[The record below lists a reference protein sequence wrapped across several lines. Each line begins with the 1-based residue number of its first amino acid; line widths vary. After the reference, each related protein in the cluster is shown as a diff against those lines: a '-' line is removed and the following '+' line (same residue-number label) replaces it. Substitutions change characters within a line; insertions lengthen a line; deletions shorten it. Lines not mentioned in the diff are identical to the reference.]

1 MQLNYPFLGYDDTN
15 FTRNFSGGDEE
26 EPFLQNLKKQPDD
39 WYYRNA
45 DITYSYNEYGHRC
58 KNISELDLDN
68 YILFT
73 GCSHTEGVG
82 LELEKTYTYQVAK
95 ALGVDYYNLAMAG
108 TGIDTIM
115 YNLNMWFLLVQKKP
129 KYMFVQWPDETRF
142 TIIHGVQADP
152 CGAWK
157 TDEDFQKFLYYG
169 DKIDFFRSRKTLAE
183 KNTRLMVDESA
194 LVSINVMH
202 QKNTEGSKLIL
213 NRNDFARD
221 LGHPGIESHAK
232 LTEEILAYLR

>member
-1 MQLNYPFLGYDDTN
+1 MRLNYPFLGYDETN

-26 EPFLQNLKKQPDD
+26 ESFLQNLNTQPDD

-58 KNISELDLDN
+58 KNIAELDLDN

-82 LELEKTYTYQVAK
+82 LELEKTYAHKLST
-95 ALGVDYYNLAMAG
+95 ALGYDYYNLAKAG
-108 TGIDTIM
+108 TGIDTMI

-157 TDEDFQKFLYYG
+157 NDEDTQKFIYYG
-169 DKIDFFRSRKTLAE
+169 DKLNFFLSRKTLAE
-183 KNTRLMVDESA
+183 KNTQLMVDESA
-194 LVSINVMH
+194 LININVMH
-202 QKNTEGSKLIL
+202 QKNSEGSKLIL
-213 NRNDFARD
+213 HKNDLARD
-221 LGHPGIESHAK
+221 LAHPGIQSHEK
-232 LTEEILAYLR
+232 LVNDILAHIR